1 MFASSLAAVRYIRSA
16 LAAGIEGETS
26 SEPFLSVGKI
36 RRNLRLAV
44 ELRRIRNRFGK
55 LDYVG
60 LSSPWIRDVEL
71 FADNLRSVFVY
82 EIHLHFV
89 PVMVANLHSVFGW
102 QDVRYSIKDICEDL
116 RSGNVLTAGS
126 CDFNSPWIINL
137 DFCAD
142 VPADLVVD
150 VAFSVRERVA
160 LQSAP
165 TAGIVAITFRCA
177 DHDFPAHL
185 LRDLIACLSG
195 AGVDVAAAKSSSY
208 RGNLSELMGHIWVR
222 VDAAGLAAPSSSRW
236 PGMSGHR

>member
-71 FADNLRSVFVY
+71 FANNLRSVFVY
-82 EIHLHFV
+82 EIHLNFV

-102 QDVRYSIKDICEDL
+102 HDIRYSTKDICEDL
-116 RSGNVLTAGS
+116 RRGSVLTAGC
-126 CDFNSPWIINL
+126 CDFNSPWIMNL

-142 VPADLVVD
+142 VTADLVID

-160 LQSAP
+160 RQSAP

-177 DHDFPAHL
+177 DHDFPSHF
-185 LRDLIACLSG
+185 LRDLIACLTD
-195 AGVDVAAAKSSSY
+195 AGVDVAAAKSSVY
-208 RGNLSELMGHIWVR
+208 RGNLRELMGHIWVR
-222 VDAAGLAAPSSSRW
+222 IDPTGLASQGSSSR
-236 PGMSGHR
+236 PV